1 MQSGEKPADHAT
13 KMTKKEN
20 LKWISTCKPDEVGW
34 DADIKCLSGEKK
46 DGIVNFFLG
55 LLGLSIMSQTGR
67 RPLTSLRLDLLSY
80 KAAEF
85 MLIWLVSLW
94 IKYAYH

>member
-1 MQSGEKPADHAT
+1 MPLRG
-13 KMTKKEN
+13 KK
-20 LKWISTCKPDEVGW
+20 GW
-34 DADIKCLSGEKK
+34 DSEF
-46 DGIVNFFLG
+46 FFLG

-85 MLIWLVSLW
+85 MLIWLVSL
-94 IKYAYH
+94 